1 MVAVVQDQLLCHVI
15 QMENVI
21 VKLMLMEPN
30 VHSVN
35 QDTLDFPIAIM
46 VNYLWLLLRDVKY
59 TLISKMFLGNDPGCC
74 SRLTLKRSN
83 ANGNIIQ
90 SKIFTLT
97 TSYMN
102 DNPQWIETNSNSY
115 RRIWFNTVE
124 GKWVYGFYS
133 QSNQVIYHKA
143 LVDAICP
150 DIIGNMWTNYN
161 NQYFISS
168 IECT

>member
-1 MVAVVQDQLLCHVI
+1 
-15 QMENVI
+15 
-21 VKLMLMEPN
+21 MLMEPN

-46 VNYLWLLLRDVKY
+46 VNYLWLLLRGVKY

-133 QSNQVIYHKA
+133 QSNQFIYHKA

-150 DIIGNMWTNYN
+150 DNIGYMWTNYN
-161 NQYFISS
+161 NYYFINS